1 MGRLIT
7 SRCHDYRTRRVA
19 VLAFFYYKLSKVEE
33 EEVMESIDDQEA
45 YRAYIEET
53 PRFI

>member
-1 MGRLIT
+1 LSNYYAREYEL
-7 SRCHDYRTRRVA
+7 VA
-19 VLAFFYYKLSKVEE
+19 VEDLAKVEE
-33 EEVMESIDDQEA
+33 EEVMENIEDKEA